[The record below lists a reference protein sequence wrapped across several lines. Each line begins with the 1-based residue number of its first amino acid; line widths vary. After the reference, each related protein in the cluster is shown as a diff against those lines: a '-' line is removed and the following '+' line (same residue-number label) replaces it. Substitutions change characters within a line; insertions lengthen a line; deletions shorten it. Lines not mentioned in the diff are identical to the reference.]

1 MIVLWERI
9 EHTTYLESCNRNAI
23 FAEAS
28 NDINDEKWHPAQQE
42 DTHDNPNGDCSLYLR
57 IGKKSESR
65 YYAFTKT
72 ISRKKGNLLC
82 ALELVG
88 NH

>member
-57 IGKKSESR
+57 IGEKKVKVDIMHSR
-65 YYAFTKT
+65 RRFHE
-72 ISRKKGNLLC
+72 KKQTYFVLL
-82 ALELVG
+82 
-88 NH
+88 N

>member
-1 MIVLWERI
+1 MIVLGERI

-57 IGKKSESR
+57 IGEKKSESR
-65 YYAFTKT
+65 
-72 ISRKKGNLLC
+72 
-82 ALELVG
+82 
-88 NH
+88 